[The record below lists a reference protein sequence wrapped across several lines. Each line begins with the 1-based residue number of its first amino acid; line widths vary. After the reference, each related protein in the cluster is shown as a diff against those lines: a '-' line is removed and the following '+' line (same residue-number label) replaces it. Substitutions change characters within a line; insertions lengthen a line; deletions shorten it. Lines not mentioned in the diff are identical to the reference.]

1 MLSFLDMEDY
11 FNALQAIAEYE
22 EMISRTT
29 HIRTVRFDS
38 IAGGRVYRPDTIGG
52 IIAAKDAQSEDLARL
67 RRYTDRLRPEVE
79 KTIAATV
86 SGMRGST
93 AIKTELALK
102 LHYLSGREWVEIGDL
117 LHTDAAQIS
126 EKARQCI
133 TEIQTGG
140 RLL

>member
-1 MLSFLDMEDY
+1 MLSFLEMEDY
-11 FNALQAIAEYE
+11 YNALQAIAEYE

-29 HIRTVRFDS
+29 HIRAVCFDS

-67 RRYTDRLRPEVE
+67 QRYTDRLRPEVE

-93 AIKTELALK
+93 AIKTEIALR

-117 LHTDAAQIS
+117 LHTDAAKLRDRTLKRLS
-126 EKARQCI
+126 W
-133 TEIQTGG
+133 IQEWKT
-140 RLL
+140 

>member
-1 MLSFLDMEDY
+1 MLSFLEMEDY
-11 FNALQAIAEYE
+11 YNALQAIAEYE
-22 EMISRTT
+22 EGISRTT
-29 HIRTVRFDS
+29 HIRAVRFDS

-79 KTIAATV
+79 ETIAATV

-93 AIKTELALK
+93 VIKTELALK

-117 LHTDAAQIS
+117 LHTDAA
-126 EKARQCI
+126 KLRDRALK
-133 TEIQTGG
+133 
-140 RLL
+140 RLSGIKEGKT